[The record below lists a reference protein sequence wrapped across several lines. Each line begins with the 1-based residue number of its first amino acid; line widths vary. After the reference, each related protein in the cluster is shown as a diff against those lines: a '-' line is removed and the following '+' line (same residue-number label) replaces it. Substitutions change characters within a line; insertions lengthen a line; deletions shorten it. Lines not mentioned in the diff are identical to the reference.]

1 MNNFDCLQDI
11 GDLEKT
17 FWSLKGHAKTGQ
29 LDLESLSPLI
39 SPPVPLTALNGVFA
53 AFDENRDGHID
64 FKELCC
70 GVSAA
75 CRGPNVERSKFCFKV
90 FDVDRDGVLNAQE
103 ISEMINILLFVA
115 KESSSTV
122 QMKSLTNTQ
131 VLDELRERTLNSMNR
146 TNIVSSEGTERPL
159 EAKSFVFTQEDFMMW
174 SVESQ
179 LNLLQPFMDLLFE
192 VCHVV
197 LGLKPQCRHLEF
209 SIGKKM

>member
-1 MNNFDCLQDI
+1 M
-11 GDLEKT
+11 EKT
-17 FWSLKGHAKTGQ
+17 FWSLKGLAKTGQ

-90 FDVDRDGVLNAQE
+90 FDVDRDGVLNVQE
-103 ISEMINILLFVA
+103 MSEMINILLFVA

-122 QMKSLTNTQ
+122 QIKSLTYTQ
-131 VLDELRERTLNSMNR
+131 VLDELRERTVNSASKS
-146 TNIVSSEGTERPL
+146 TKASECDRPS
-159 EAKSFVFTQEDFMMW
+159 EAKNFVFTQEDFMMW

-197 LGLKPQCRHLEF
+197 LGLKPQCRHLEY
-209 SIGKKM
+209 SIGKCIYT